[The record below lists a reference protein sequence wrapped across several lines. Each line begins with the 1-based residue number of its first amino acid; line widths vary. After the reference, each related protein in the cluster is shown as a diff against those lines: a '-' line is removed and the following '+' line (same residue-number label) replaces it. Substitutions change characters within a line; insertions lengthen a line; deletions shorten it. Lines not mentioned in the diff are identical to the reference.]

1 MLGVCC
7 TSLLLGE
14 VIEKVA
20 SVHLMLSTA
29 EEAHLDG
36 RHFVLSSVK
45 HLSTLFTEMSKMFQD
60 LIKTCC
66 QANNA
71 ELN

>member
-7 TSLLLGE
+7 ASLVLGE
-14 VIEKVA
+14 VTEKVA
-20 SVHLMLSTA
+20 SIHLMLSTA
-29 EEAHLDG
+29 EQAHLDG
-36 RHFVLSSVK
+36 RFFVLRSVK
-45 HLSTLFTEMSKMFQD
+45 GLSPLFTEMSKMFQD

-66 QANNA
+66 QANSA